1 MLGLEH
7 EERGEVELFLEVD
20 FLAVN

>member
-20 FLAVN
+20 LLAVN